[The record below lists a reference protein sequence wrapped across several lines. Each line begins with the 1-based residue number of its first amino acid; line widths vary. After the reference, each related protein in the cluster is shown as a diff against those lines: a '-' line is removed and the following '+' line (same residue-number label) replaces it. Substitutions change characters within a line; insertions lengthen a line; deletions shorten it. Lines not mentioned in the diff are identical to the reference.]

1 MVDPIDLYVGRRLR
15 GRRLTMKMS
24 QEQLGK
30 TVGVTFQQI
39 QKYENGK
46 NRISGSRIAKMAGAL
61 GVEPSYF
68 FDGAPGIG
76 KRNGGAEE
84 AAWLAEPLTNKT
96 LKAFVRIKSRT
107 VRQAVLHLV
116 RALDGK

>member
-46 NRISGSRIAKMAGAL
+46 NRISGSRIAKMASAL
-61 GVEPSYF
+61 GVEPAISSMARPASAK
-68 FDGAPGIG
+68 GMAVP
-76 KRNGGAEE
+76 KK
-84 AAWLAEPLTNKT
+84 PLGSPSHSPI
-96 LKAFVRIKSRT
+96 RP
-107 VRQAVLHLV
+107 
-116 RALDGK
+116 

>member
-1 MVDPIDLYVGRRLR
+1 MVDPIDLHVGRRLR
-15 GRRLTMKMS
+15 GRRLTIRMS
-24 QEQLGK
+24 QELGK

-46 NRISGSRIAKMAGAL
+46 NRISGSRMAKMASAL
-61 GVEPSYF
+61 GIEPSYF
-68 FDGAPGIG
+68 FEGAPGIG
-76 KRNGGAEE
+76 GKGNGGAEE
-84 AAWLAEPLTNKT
+84 AAWLAEPLANKT
-96 LKAFVRIKSRT
+96 LKAFVRIKSRS

>member
-1 MVDPIDLYVGRRLR
+1 
-15 GRRLTMKMS
+15 MS

-39 QKYENGK
+39 ERYANGK

-84 AAWLAEPLTNKT
+84 ADSARRATRQQGLESICADQERHCAAGKRKDFDRRRNREEVLQRLEK
-96 LKAFVRIKSRT
+96 VR
-107 VRQAVLHLV
+107 
-116 RALDGK
+116 

>member
-1 MVDPIDLYVGRRLR
+1 
-15 GRRLTMKMS
+15 MS

-39 QKYENGK
+39 QRYANGK

-84 AAWLAEPLTNKT
+84 ATWLAEPLANKA
-96 LKAFVRIKSRT
+96 LKAFVRIKSGI
-107 VRQAVLHLV
+107 VRQASG
-116 RALDGK
+116 RISIGAAIARKYCSD